1 MNYKI
6 PKKDDTPYFAGSPY
20 VKELS
25 SKDFDS
31 IATWKLKSKGCSI
44 VLFYLPGC
52 SWCKAVKDIYE
63 QLGRTALFLDVLA
76 MNCEKYSSHISKIK
90 EDMPELVRGYPTIIF
105 YKNGAPVEQFADERT
120 HENLLKACMRLC
132 HTSAAS
138 DVSTKSSKRNGTKS
152 KSKLR

>member
-6 PKKDDTPYFAGSPY
+6 PKKDDTPYFAKSPY
-20 VKELS
+20 VKELTPR
-25 SKDFDS
+25 DFDS
-31 IATWKLKSKGCSI
+31 VATWKLKSKGCSI
-44 VLFYLPGC
+44 VLFYAPYC
-52 SWCKAVKDIYE
+52 SYCAAVKDIYE

-76 MNCEKYSSHISKIK
+76 MNCEKHSSHISKIK

-132 HTSAAS
+132 QGTTQQSGSRAK
-138 DVSTKSSKRNGTKS
+138 KSSKRNGTKQ
-152 KSKLR
+152 